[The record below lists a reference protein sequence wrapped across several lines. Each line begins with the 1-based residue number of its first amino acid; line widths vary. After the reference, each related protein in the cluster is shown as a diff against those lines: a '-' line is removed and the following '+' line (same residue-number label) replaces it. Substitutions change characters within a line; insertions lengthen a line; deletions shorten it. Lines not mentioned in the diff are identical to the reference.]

1 MAIQE
6 GGLFGRVRGNVGGV
20 VFGAARGRTG
30 KLVTAREKVAPSN
43 PQTSAQ
49 VLQRG
54 IFACSLYATRYLTAS
69 LWQDYFNRSIG
80 QLPGYQSMM
89 SILLNNTDASKDFNT
104 PADTPLG
111 DLHFPATFSLVTGAG
126 ATKTV
131 DLTFN
136 TDNGING
143 TATDSLRFFYVRKGA
158 LAGDER
164 PAGFLSTTA
173 ARSAGSATLT
183 LPAAST
189 EYQIGC
195 FVTGAGTAVGLLS
208 LCRWSEVTSKA

>member
-30 KLVTAREKVAPSN
+30 KLVTAREKVSPSN

-54 IFACSLYATRYLTAS
+54 IFSTSLYATRYLTAS

-89 SILLNNTDASKDFNT
+89 SILLNNTDSSKDFNT

-111 DLHFPATFSLVTGAG
+111 DLHFPASFSAATGAG
-126 ATKTV
+126 ATKTIDV
-131 DLTFN
+131 TFD
-136 TDNGING
+136 TSNGING
-143 TATDSLRFFYVRKGA
+143 TASDTLRFFFIGKSA

-164 PAGFLSTTA
+164 QAGFLITSA
-173 ARSAGSATLT
+173 LRSAGSATLT
-183 LPAAST
+183 VPSAST
-189 EYQIGC
+189 VYQLGC
-195 FVTGAGTAVGLLS
+195 FVVGAGTADGLLS
-208 LCRWSEVTSKA
+208 LCRWSEVTSNA